1 MARRAATP
9 ETKDLSNSGQIV
21 PLNESQERAIRI
33 LVMPSQ
39 PALKT
44 IPLAVIRAAELT
56 AEEDRIEEIRAQIAA
71 GTYRVDCSKLAQ
83 AIVASGDHLPKS
95 RGQM

>member
-1 MARRAATP
+1 
-9 ETKDLSNSGQIV
+9 
-21 PLNESQERAIRI
+21 
-33 LVMPSQ
+33 MPSH

-44 IPLAVIRAAELT
+44 VPLAVIRAAELT
-56 AEEDRIEEIRAQIAA
+56 AEDNRIEEIRAQIAA
-71 GTYRVDCSKLAQ
+71 GTYRVDSNRLAD

>member
-1 MARRAATP
+1 
-9 ETKDLSNSGQIV
+9 
-21 PLNESQERAIRI
+21 
-33 LVMPSQ
+33 MPSH

-44 IPLAVIRAAELT
+44 VPLAVIRAAEIA
-56 AEEDRIEEIRAQIAA
+56 AEDERIARIRAQIAA
-71 GTYRVDCSKLAQ
+71 GTYHVDSDRLAE